1 MKILIKCH
9 TPDGGPVYIAGNHP
23 SLGDW
28 DPSRAMAMQLQ
39 TGSAN
44 GGTSWSAVL
53 DLEPGRTV
61 EYKFVKRTD
70 GGGVQWENGW
80 NRTYTAVA
88 GISSISDEFRT

>member
-28 DPSRAMAMQLQ
+28 DPGRAMAMQLQ
-39 TGSAN
+39 NGSAG

-61 EYKFVKRTD
+61 EYKFVKRSD
-70 GGGVQWENGW
+70 AGGVQWENGW
-80 NRTYTAVA
+80 NRTYTAVP